1 MRKGEEEKK
10 KRDWLERRRF
20 NKSLCFALSRSKWTL
35 LSNDGA
41 DPFHEGVR
49 LYMHWNV
56 LRDDD
61 LLSYHGGMVPS
72 MTIVRMRHTMSVKM
86 SCCYPCRK
94 DVEAVL
100 DYIMIRRPVY
110 PKEEKE
116 YFKRETRYK
125 EFLKEIREHPFFSL
139 NAFNPF
145 IVHPRENAL
154 LYS

>member
-1 MRKGEEEKK
+1 MRKGEEEK

-20 NKSLCFALSRSKWTL
+20 NRRLCFALSRTIWTRL
-35 LSNDGA
+35 DYSEG
-41 DPFHEGVR
+41 DPYNEGIR
-49 LYMHWNV
+49 LYIHWNV
-56 LRDDD
+56 LRDNDYV
-61 LLSYHGGMVPS
+61 SYHGGMVPS
-72 MTIVRMRHTMSVKM
+72 MTVTRMRHTMSVKM

-116 YFKRETRYK
+116 HFKRETWYK
-125 EFLKEIREHPFFSL
+125 EFLKEIKEHPFFSL